1 MIRYFPAYMTL
12 QLSLLSLIAI
22 LLPPTS
28 HARDEVTGVQA
39 VIGAVKFDSDELT
52 FERTGSDG
60 TTASSDLSTMPV
72 LGVIGQM
79 PLWGNNVTCGIEA
92 GALVSWWSDNTRTA
106 GSNGRVV
113 IRMDSRLVLFDIHAG
128 ALLNVPLGDQARAYI
143 AGGPLLMIAE
153 YKEDSSEESDTLTAR
168 RDDTDSDTSIGVYS
182 RAGIEVL
189 VSAGGLMGIG
199 VRAVSA
205 DLSFG
210 DTVGDVELDGIQGFI
225 TYTQGW

>member
-1 MIRYFPAYMTL
+1 MTKHRSRIATLIVILSITTGLFLPAS
-12 QLSLLSLIAI
+12 SL
-22 LLPPTS
+22 
-28 HARDEVTGVQA
+28 AREEATAVQA

-92 GALVSWWSDNTRTA
+92 GALVSWWSDNTKTA

-113 IRMDSRLVLFDIHAG
+113 VRMDSRLVLFDIHAG

-182 RAGIEVL
+182 RAGVEVL
-189 VSAGGLMGIG
+189 VGAGGLMGIG
-199 VRAVSA
+199 VRALSA

-210 DTVGDVELDGIQGFI
+210 DTVGDVELDGVQGFI